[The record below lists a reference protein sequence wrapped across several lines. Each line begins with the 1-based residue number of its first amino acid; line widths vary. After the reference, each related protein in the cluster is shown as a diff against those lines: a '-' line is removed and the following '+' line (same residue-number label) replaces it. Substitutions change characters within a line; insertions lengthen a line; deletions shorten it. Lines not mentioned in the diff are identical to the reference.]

1 MIRSKSSNTKLKSPR
16 VCAAMI
22 SLALVAQPLWA
33 QQSSNTALEAEAA
46 PKSILFPSGVPGPYF
61 PTDDEIASAAED
73 RLGQQPEGQ
82 GLISDPTGGISQEK
96 VDVAE
101 LIEADKSAYGT
112 IAQADGGL
120 AKTIWQPS
128 SYQDIETLLNALN
141 LPSKSPAMDDIARKL
156 LLSFTSA
163 PTGEAIREEAEA
175 AFGDDNFQSIS
186 QQYDAALLK
195 KFINLRINELIERGN
210 LADLVLF
217 IQNLPEGT
225 LEPVRQNAEILL
237 LGGDLI
243 GACQMTQTARTSAE
257 QENNRQNR
265 FSTISNAP
273 DDRTNE
279 EEIFWLK
286 MLSFCRVLE
295 ENNSGAQIALDMLNE
310 QGATDYVFID
320 LLNRLMAGPSQTTAF
335 LSGGLTSL
343 DSLNYTILS
352 LLDQPIAVDLI
363 ENSTP
368 LVVSALVI
376 NPNMSAEARFQAA
389 VKSYQSGGISVD
401 VLRNIYELQE
411 FTEVEYSNAVRLAQ
425 FDERPLADALLHQA
439 ASKKATDSEKAEIL
453 NLIWQRAIENNDL
466 PRMAALNIETLMS
479 LSPSSGLINHSHH
492 ISRGLI
498 LGGELDGARQWY
510 DFARRNAAGGD
521 GEATRA
527 LINIW
532 PLAIL
537 AGNKG
542 DIPWSEN
549 ILNLWWNGQMVL
561 APESRDGKAAL
572 FYALAEA
579 FEYPVSEEKWAEL
592 VTENHPENV
601 QPIPL
606 AVWRELIRSVGSNKQ
621 AEAIILSLIAMGK
634 DGPGSLDASGISTI
648 VRALR
653 SFGLEREAR
662 KVAVEALVANGF

>member
-1 MIRSKSSNTKLKSPR
+1 MIRTKPLLTQWKSKPIY
-16 VCAAMI
+16 AAAI
-22 SLALVAQPLWA
+22 SFALIAQPLLA
-33 QQSSNTALEAEAA
+33 QQSGNIIREAEGA

-61 PTDDEIASAAED
+61 PTDDEIASAAEE
-73 RLGQQPEGQ
+73 RLDHQSEDQ
-82 GLISDPTGGISQEK
+82 GLAANSNGDISQEQ
-96 VDVAE
+96 VDVTE

-112 IAQADGGL
+112 MAQADGGL
-120 AKTIWQPS
+120 AKNIWQPS
-128 SYQDIETLLNALN
+128 NYQDIEALLGALS
-141 LPSKSPAMDDIARKL
+141 LPSKSPAMDDIVQKL
-156 LLSFTSA
+156 LLSFATA
-163 PTGEAIREEAEA
+163 PTGEAIADDTET
-175 AFGDDNFQSIS
+175 AFGENNFERVS
-186 QQYDAALLK
+186 QQYDEVLLK
-195 KFINLRINELIERGN
+195 RFINLRIEELIERGN
-210 LADLVLF
+210 LADLVSF

-225 LEPVRQNAEILL
+225 LEPEKQNAEILL

-243 GACQMTQTARTSAE
+243 GACEMTQIARRSAE
-257 QENNRQNR
+257 RESNRQNR
-265 FSTISNAP
+265 FSAVSTTS
-273 DDRTNE
+273 DEGVNE
-279 EEIFWLK
+279 DQIFWLK

-320 LLNRLMAGPSQTTAF
+320 LLNKLMAGPAQASTF

-343 DSLNYTILS
+343 DPLNYVILS

-389 VKSYQSGGISVD
+389 VKSYRSGGVSVD

-411 FTEVEYSNAVRLAQ
+411 FTDVEYNNAVRLAE

-439 ASKKATDSEKAEIL
+439 ASKKTNDIEKAEIL
-453 NLIWQRAIENNDL
+453 NLIWQRAIEKNDL
-466 PRMAALNIETLMS
+466 PRMAALNVDTLKS
-479 LSPSSGLINHSHH
+479 LNPSTRLINHAHQ

-498 LGGELDGARQWY
+498 LGGEIDEARKWY

-537 AGNKG
+537 ASEKG
-542 DIPWSEN
+542 GIPWSEN

-561 APESRDGKAAL
+561 APESRDGKATL

-579 FEYPVSEEKWAEL
+579 FQYSVSEEKWDEL
-592 VTENHPENV
+592 VTETHPANV
-601 QPIPL
+601 QPISL
-606 AVWRELIRSVGSNKQ
+606 AVWRELIRSVGTNKQ
-621 AEAIILSLIAMGK
+621 AEAIILSLIAMGEN
-634 DGPGSLDASGISTI
+634 GPGGLDASGISTI
-648 VRALR
+648 VRTLR
-653 SFGLEREAR
+653 SFGLEKEAR
-662 KVAVEALVANGF
+662 MIAVEALVANGF